1 MIELRNIHASVRQ
14 KTLFSADELKFQTG
28 ELVALVGKNGS
39 GKSTFLKALAG
50 LDSLV
55 QGEIRLQNKAFKFQN
70 NYFPSQIVSYIPV
83 KIVPFGEISLLDF
96 VLSGKSTSRN
106 FMDIPSFAEQEHAL
120 DLLRQFRLEKM
131 ARDSFSQLSDGEQ
144 KLALI
149 MRSVYRNSE
158 ILLLDEPESFLDVGN
173 RKLVFEWIKQLA
185 QSGKTIIFSTH
196 QPDLAAKHVD
206 HFLFI
211 DQENI
216 SIESTNNTERLIERL
231 S

>member
-1 MIELRNIHASVRQ
+1 MIELRNIHASVRH
-14 KTLFSADELKFQTG
+14 KTLFSADELKFQAG

-55 QGEIRLQNKAFKFQN
+55 QGEIRLHKKTFKFQN
-70 NYFPSQIVSYIPV
+70 SYFPSQIVSYIPV
-83 KIVPFGEISLLDF
+83 KIVPFGDISLLDF

-106 FMDIPSFAEQEHAL
+106 FMDIPSFSEQEQAL
-120 DLLRQFRLEKM
+120 DLLRQFHLEKM
-131 ARDSFSQLSDGEQ
+131 ALDSFTQLSDGEQ

-173 RKLVFEWIKQLA
+173 RKLVFEWLKQLA

-196 QPDLAAKHVD
+196 QPDLAAKYVD
-206 HFLFI
+206 HFLLI
-211 DQENI
+211 HQENL
-216 SIESTNNTERLIERL
+216 SMASTNDTERLIERL